1 MSEETETTEASPAF
15 AKPTPKQL
23 ADISTHINAFLADI
37 ATRLNNKT
45 LPENAEETIAE
56 TVLGDDDGGVCGNDF
71 LPPKPAYFAYLTPY
85 PRCGFCSEAES
96 LHDANG
102 KTVICGGYSFDPG
115 LSYDPTRY
123 SDKFVGD
130 L

>member
-1 MSEETETTEASPAF
+1 MSEETETTEAAPVF
-15 AKPTPKQL
+15 AKPTPAQL
-23 ADISTHINAFLADI
+23 AEISVHINEVLEQVSKIPADEHI
-37 ATRLNNKT
+37 VST
-45 LPENAEETIAE
+45 
-56 TVLGDDDGGVCGNDF
+56 GDDF

-102 KTVICGGYSFDPG
+102 KNVICSGYSFDPG
-115 LSYDPTRY
+115 LSYDPTKY